1 MSSSFAPK
9 SPSRAPLPPLLAGE
23 AETGAKEE
31 ALERMEELRAAML
44 RALEILHAVRALFEL
59 KPEATRAEFQRFV
72 GHALERLPELQALEW
87 IPRVSGS
94 GRAAIEASARADGFA
109 DYTFHAIDARGR
121 LAPAPEAEE
130 YWPVHYVE
138 PAAANQPVLGL
149 DLRADP
155 CRRAALERAAETGL
169 PTATT
174 PLRLAQLGQRR
185 LGFLVVMAVK
195 GGEAAS
201 DNANIEAPL
210 DVAPA
215 VPAPVGWVLAVFRV
229 QKLVEQVF
237 APLVSRGLHLE
248 IRDLHDEGMPAF
260 AAGESFA
267 ANAAAGGEPAWRYV
281 QDMPI
286 AGRIWRFTFTP
297 GPRFRAA
304 DPDWLRRAAS
314 ELQRTNAVLE
324 RRVAERTAELAAR
337 SAALEE
343 VNRELRAEAAR
354 REAAETAL
362 ARADAQLSHLSE
374 AESRQWGLAGLV
386 GRSERFGRMLREV
399 RAVQAAERTTVLLT
413 GESGTGKELTARAIH
428 YGGAQASAPFVRVDC
443 AALPADQAESL
454 LFGQARGVGPG
465 AASERRGYCELAE
478 GGTLFFD
485 EIGDLAP
492 ALQARLLRVL
502 EDGAFLPL
510 GALTPRTM
518 NARVIAATHADL
530 PAFVAAGRFRQDL
543 YYRLMHYHIA
553 VPALRER
560 LDDVPALAR
569 HFVRTLSA
577 ELKRAAPRLRP
588 DALHRLLAHGY
599 PGNIRELKNT
609 LERAIIYAG
618 GDELGGEHIVFAP
631 QAGGSCGATGEGA
644 TGSFAPHVAGS
655 GMATANGIGVGDLGR
670 KFLADLPLNLSEAED
685 ILMARAIAVAEGNL
699 SQAARLLGIN
709 RASLYRWQERRRAA
723 ANTGAASPSA
733 SVTMT
738 AD

>member
-1 MSSSFAPK
+1 MPPSNPAPK
-9 SPSRAPLPPLLAGE
+9 TASMHPLPTSLVGE
-23 AETGAKEE
+23 AETGARQE

-59 KPEATRAEFQRFV
+59 KPDATRAEFARFV

-87 IPRVSGS
+87 IPRVAAG
-94 GRAAIEASARADGFA
+94 GRASLEAAARAEGFA
-109 DYTFHAIDARGR
+109 DYTLRVIDARGR
-121 LAPAPEAEE
+121 LAPAPEADE

-138 PAAANQPVLGL
+138 PAGANSPVLGL

-155 CRRAALERAAETGL
+155 CRRAALERAVETGQ
-169 PTATT
+169 PTATS
-174 PLRLAQLGQRR
+174 PLRLAQPGQRR
-185 LGFLVVMAVK
+185 LGFLVVMAV
-195 GGEAAS
+195 
-201 DNANIEAPL
+201 
-210 DVAPA
+210 APA
-215 VPAPVGWVLAVFRV
+215 RAGAGPVGWVLAVFRV
-229 QKLVEQVF
+229 QKLVERVF

-248 IRDLHDEGMPAF
+248 IRDLHDDAMPAYEAGDAP
-260 AAGESFA
+260 AASGP
-267 ANAAAGGEPAWRYV
+267 EPAWRCM

-286 AGRIWRFTFTP
+286 AGRVWRFTFTP

-304 DPDWLRRAAS
+304 DPDWLRRAAAD
-314 ELQRTNAVLE
+314 LQRSNAILE

-374 AESRQWGLAGLV
+374 AESRQWGMAGLV
-386 GRSERFGRMLREV
+386 GRSDRFGRMLREV
-399 RAVQAAERTTVLLT
+399 RAVQPAIRTTVLLT

-428 YGGAQASAPFVRVDC
+428 YGGAQAAAPFVRVDC
-443 AALPADQAESL
+443 AALPSDQAEAL
-454 LFGQARGVGPG
+454 LFGQVRGAGPG
-465 AASERRGYCELAE
+465 SAAERRGCCELAE

-510 GALTPRTM
+510 GALGPRTM

-530 PAFVAAGRFRQDL
+530 PALVASGRFRQDL

-560 LDDVPALAR
+560 LEDVPALAQ

-577 ELKRAAPRLRP
+577 ELKRAVPRLRA
-588 DALHRLLAHGY
+588 DALRRLLAHAY

-618 GDELGGEHIVFAP
+618 GDELGAEHIVFAP
-631 QAGGSCGATGEGA
+631 QAGAGCEASQPAPGGAGA
-644 TGSFAPHVAGS
+644 D
-655 GMATANGIGVGDLGR
+655 DLGR

-685 ILMARAIAVAEGNL
+685 ILVARAIAVAEGNL

-709 RASLYRWQERRRAA
+709 RASLYRWQERRDAA
-723 ANTGAASPSA
+723 GRGKRQPAGQGSA
-733 SVTMT
+733 VL
-738 AD
+738 